1 MSRAVLFDLDGV
13 LLDSRDAHLATL
25 AGYAMTM
32 LGRRVTTVDLPAG
45 AHLAPR
51 DGVLAALGL
60 DGPLHEEAW
69 DAATAT
75 AGLRAEPFPFTVGT
89 LTELRAAGVATGLV
103 TLRSRRRVD
112 WLLPPALLALLDT
125 VVCFED
131 APPKPAPD
139 GLLLA
144 LDRLGADPQDAVF
157 VGDTVLDVRAA
168 QAAGVR
174 AVGVGWGYT
183 EPEALARA
191 GAEVVIHQPGGL
203 ASALLLLTRDRQ
215 PNDYAKR
222 S

>member
-13 LLDSRDAHLATL
+13 LLDSQDTHLATL

-32 LGRRVTTVDLPAG
+32 LGRRVTTADLPAG

-60 DGPLHEEAW
+60 DGPLHEKAW

-75 AGLRAEPFPFTVGT
+75 AGLRAEPFPFTIGT
-89 LTELRAAGVATGLV
+89 LTELRASGVATGLV
-103 TLRSRRRVD
+103 TLRSRRRAD
-112 WLLPPALLALLDT
+112 WLLPPHLLALLGT

-144 LDRLGADPQDAVF
+144 LDRLGADPRETVF

-168 QAAGVR
+168 QAANVQ

-183 EPEALARA
+183 EPEALVRA
-191 GAEVVIHQPGGL
+191 GAEVVIHHPGGL
-203 ASALLLLTRDRQ
+203 ASALLLLTVSQQ